1 MLCWPAC
8 SSAPGLRGQIS
19 PIGHKDASSSDSHRR
34 IAATVAATAAE
45 FDQARHL
52 LLQGKYDDAIF
63 ALRQLESKRP
73 GIRGLSHELG
83 AAYYKKSDF
92 MNAIAFL
99 KKALEED
106 PGDSEAEQLLGLSYY
121 LCRTARGGD
130 SRACEKVQ
138 TWYASANVDAS
149 YILGICYIQTK
160 DYPNARKAFAKMF
173 DVPAES
179 AASYLF
185 TARMLL
191 RQDFAPVAEEYAH
204 KAVALDP
211 KLPLAHEL
219 LGELYL
225 YHSQID
231 EAIAEFR
238 KELEI
243 NPGNAAAYYKLADGY
258 SRVQKY
264 DEAER
269 LLQRSIWL
277 DPTSTGPYI
286 LLGKVL
292 EKKGE
297 TELAVARF
305 AAGARDGSQQ
315 SHSTPP
321 LGAGLPRIGKER
333 RRGPRAESGWPIG
346 AKPELEA
353 LKGRATR
360 WSFSKTMFRG
370 CRNIRGVPLPVERVR
385 SVWAGNVQRTVA
397 PAISF
402 HSAERIS

>member
-1 MLCWPAC
+1 MRNARLFAIALLCGFLLNARSARAEFAQAPQNT
-8 SSAPGLRGQIS
+8 SSPESSRGSQQTS
-19 PIGHKDASSSDSHRR
+19 QPPS
-34 IAATVAATAAE
+34 AE

-52 LLQGKYDDAIF
+52 LLQGKYDE
-63 ALRQLESKRP
+63 ALSLLHGMEAKNP
-73 GIRGLSHELG
+73 AVKGLAHELG

-92 MNAIAFL
+92 VNAIVYL
-99 KKALEED
+99 KKAREENPD
-106 PGDSEAEQLLGLSYY
+106 DVEALQLLGLSYY
-121 LCRTARGGD
+121 LAGRPAE
-130 SRACEKVQ
+130 AIPELEKVQ
-138 TWYASANVDAS
+138 TWFASANVDAA

-191 RQDFAPVAEEYAH
+191 RQDYGPVAEEYAH

-211 KLPLAHEL
+211 KLPLAHQL

-243 NPGNAAAYYKLADGY
+243 NPGNATAYYKLADGY

-277 DPTSTGPYI
+277 DATSTGPYI

-297 TELAVARF
+297 TELAVRALQR
-305 AAGARDGSQQ
+305 ALAMDPNNPMPHHLLGQAYRDLGKNEEADRELQMAGKLEQGQNS
-315 SHSTPP
+315 
-321 LGAGLPRIGKER
+321 
-333 RRGPRAESGWPIG
+333 
-346 AKPELEA
+346 KP
-353 LKGRATR
+353 
-360 WSFSKTMFRG
+360 
-370 CRNIRGVPLPVERVR
+370 
-385 SVWAGNVQRTVA
+385 
-397 PAISF
+397 
-402 HSAERIS
+402 

>member
-1 MLCWPAC
+1 MAKVLWSCIVLAASFLACWPTHAAETPGAAQS
-8 SSAPGLRGQIS
+8 SSAVDAPHSAQSQPPGTEFDEARRLSQQAKYNEAISALHDLGSAHPGL
-19 PIGHKDASSSDSHRR
+19 K
-34 IAATVAATAAE
+34 
-45 FDQARHL
+45 
-52 LLQGKYDDAIF
+52 
-63 ALRQLESKRP
+63 
-73 GIRGLSHELG
+73 GLSHELG
-83 AAYYKKSDF
+83 AAYYKMGDYAS
-92 MNAIAFL
+92 AIAFL
-99 KKALEED
+99 KKGLEEN
-106 PGDSEAEQLLGLSYY
+106 PADSEAEQLLGLSYY
-121 LCRTARGGD
+121 LSQRPAEAIPELER
-130 SRACEKVQ
+130 VQ
-138 TWYASANVDAS
+138 TWYASANVDAA

-173 DVPAES
+173 DVPADS

-191 RQDFAPVAEEYAH
+191 RQDFGPVAEEYAH

-211 KLPLAHEL
+211 KLPLAHQL
-219 LGELYL
+219 LGEVYL

-277 DPTSTGPYI
+277 DATSTGPYI

-297 TELAVARF
+297 TELAVRALQR
-305 AAGARDGSQQ
+305 ALAMDPNNPIPHHLLGQAYRDLGRNEDADRELKTAGQLEQ
-315 SHSTPP
+315 
-321 LGAGLPRIGKER
+321 GKNT
-333 RRGPRAESGWPIG
+333 
-346 AKPELEA
+346 KP
-353 LKGRATR
+353 
-360 WSFSKTMFRG
+360 
-370 CRNIRGVPLPVERVR
+370 
-385 SVWAGNVQRTVA
+385 
-397 PAISF
+397 
-402 HSAERIS
+402 